1 MEALSVLLV
10 GSVVTW
16 LMYQNI
22 QKVIAKLETQ
32 KGASFETYAAFA
44 SKITDHIRK
53 VKNDLD
59 EDSETYY
66 RRFKPNETCDTKK
79 TIKELLDLIRR
90 TALFET
96 VMAKRK
102 TPKEIE
108 ASLGEIL
115 GDFDKIIRQSCADGD
130 RLAEEVRESLHKA
143 YRKIYTP

>member
-22 QKVIAKLETQ
+22 QKVTAKLETQ

-130 RLAEEVRESLHKA
+130 RLAEEVRESLHQA
-143 YRKIYTP
+143 YRKIYTS